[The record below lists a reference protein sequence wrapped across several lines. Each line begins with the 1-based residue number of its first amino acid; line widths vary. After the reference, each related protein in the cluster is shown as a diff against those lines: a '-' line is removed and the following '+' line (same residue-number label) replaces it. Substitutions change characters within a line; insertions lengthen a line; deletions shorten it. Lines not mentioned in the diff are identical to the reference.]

1 MADELPSQGARLFY
15 TDIFQ
20 SKSHYLAYKIFP
32 VRISPQSAGKK
43 SLHKN
48 IRRVLT
54 KYDMW
59 CIILT

>member
-32 VRISPQSAGKK
+32 VRVSPQSAGKK
-43 SLHKN
+43 SLHK
-48 IRRVLT
+48 I
-54 KYDMW
+54 YGGY
-59 CIILT
+59 